1 MNRPRAGPPN
11 HSLGAIGAGVVVLI
25 FCLLLLRHD
34 PQFFWTDDYQI
45 SVLPVFTD
53 VARSWSEG
61 HWPLLSPYSWVC
73 SNLAGE
79 FQYGTFSVFVN
90 AAVILIWKFPLTFAQ
105 QAAALSITQLFALA
119 MGAYLLARARN
130 LSAPSSLMVALVAAL
145 NGWMICWG
153 ASDWFG
159 AVAAFAWLPW
169 SWWAMEKAVPR
180 DGPRWRVL
188 LPAPFIYLLVTGGF
202 PYTIGMLAL
211 VTVWLGL
218 RSLVT
223 EHDWRASL
231 RLTSGWLLGLGLSA
245 PAWMSLLEYTPGSR
259 RSVERFIP
267 NQWLVPF
274 KALPGFV
281 VPSWTVNWH
290 QFEAKIGPHHAV
302 ELACG
307 LAPIV
312 ILIAVAC
319 TIPKR
324 LVSKLRWEL
333 GLLALVLILCL
344 LPTPGIF
351 RFSFRWLPL
360 FHLVL
365 ALSAAEAY
373 RLWQGE
379 VVRQQSWWQANA
391 GAWAVLLTGLTWTAM
406 SIFGLTTPKDLA
418 NVAPVFFLCAIVWW
432 IGASFF
438 GSRGKLWL
446 LPIVT
451 FATLLTTYLRLDPHA
466 PLAHYFFTETLKSPA
481 PLNPERLYLSLYPE
495 PQSWYRADM
504 TGVPF
509 GNVVR
514 PGSTSMFG
522 AVHLV
527 NGYSPVGPAGVARLF
542 DSGTHGHLNP
552 GKVDDVVMPATLPG
566 ALLEKL
572 GIDGIIVARDFQL
585 PAQLP
590 NEWKLVHSEAEG
602 DVYERAVAIPA
613 IRAFA
618 DDRYSNA
625 TVQIIEN
632 SRHKVLVDVS
642 PIDNMRPVLIT
653 VSRPYLPGYH
663 AKWEGVELPVKSF
676 QGLTPAVELPAGQ
689 SGRLELLYRPR
700 VVVLGGIVTAI
711 TGIVLVLLWWQ
722 YSIRSP
728 DPLP

>member
-1 MNRPRAGPPN
+1 MNRPRAGQSN
-11 HSLGAIGAGVVVLI
+11 HSLGAIGAGVAVLI

-34 PQFFWTDDYQI
+34 PSFFWTDDYQI

-90 AAVILIWKFPLTFAQ
+90 AAVISIWKFPLNFAQ
-105 QAAALSITQLFALA
+105 QAAALSIIQLFVLA

-130 LSAPSSLMVALVAAL
+130 LSAPSSHMVALVAAL

-169 SWWAMEKAVPR
+169 SWWAMEKAVQR
-180 DGPRWRVL
+180 DGRRWRVL
-188 LPAPFIYLLVTGGF
+188 LPAPFIYLLITGGF

-211 VTVWLGL
+211 VTAWLGL

-223 EHDWRASL
+223 EHDWCAPL

-267 NQWLVPF
+267 NQWLVPL

-290 QFEAKIGPHHAV
+290 QFEAKIGSHHAI

-324 LVSKLRWEL
+324 LASKLCWEL
-333 GLLALVLILCL
+333 GLLGVVLVLCL

-351 RFSFRWLPL
+351 RFSFRWLAL

-365 ALSAAEAY
+365 ALTAAEAY
-373 RLWQGE
+373 RLWPKGL
-379 VVRQQSWWQANA
+379 VRS
-391 GAWAVLLTGLTWTAM
+391 
-406 SIFGLTTPKDLA
+406 PKISL
-418 NVAPVFFLCAIVWW
+418 
-432 IGASFF
+432 
-438 GSRGKLWL
+438 L

-451 FATLLTTYLRLDPHA
+451 FVALLTTYLRLDPHA
-466 PLAHYFFTETLKSPA
+466 PLAHYFFTENLKSPV
-481 PLNPERLYLSLYPE
+481 PLDPNRLYLSLYPA

-514 PGSTSMFG
+514 PGSTSLFG
-522 AVHLV
+522 AVHVV

-552 GKVDDVVMPATLPG
+552 GKVGDIVMPAALPG
-566 ALLEKL
+566 GLLEKL

-613 IRAFA
+613 IRALL
-618 DDRYSNA
+618 DERYANA

-632 SRHKVLVDVS
+632 SRHKVVADVS
-642 PIDNMRPVLIT
+642 STDTMRPVLIT
-653 VSRPYLPGYH
+653 FSRPYFPGYH
-663 AKWEGVELPVKSF
+663 AKWNGVELPVSSLE
-676 QGLTPAVELPAGQ
+676 GLTPAVELLPGQ
-689 SGRLELLYRPR
+689 SGHLELVYRPR
-700 VVVLGGIVTAI
+700 AVVWGGSITAI
-711 TGIVLVLLWWQ
+711 SAIVLVGLWWR
-722 YSIRSP
+722 YSIRSR
-728 DPLP
+728 DLLSL